1 MTHDSP
7 RRRAPL
13 AMAVA
18 AVTVALELS
27 ATTVAAAAPIA
38 SPVRGA
44 TNIVGTGS
52 AGKVTGSAGRST
64 GSARAGT
71 GSAKSPRP
79 ALPRPPAPAQPHPPA
94 NGHPLPQYHTP
105 PEPERSSLLEG
116 FIHDLIPTLPEL
128 ATLLIDL
135 LPPPPDQSPDPDQP
149 PTDAPAAA

>member
-1 MTHDSP
+1 
-7 RRRAPL
+7 
-13 AMAVA
+13 MAVA

-71 GSAKSPRP
+71 GSAKSLRP

-94 NGHPLPQYHTP
+94 NGHPLPHYQAP
-105 PEPERSSLLEG
+105 PEPERSWLLWE
-116 FIHDLIPTLPEL
+116 FIPDLMLMIPQL
-128 ATLLIDL
+128 APLLTDL

-149 PTDAPAAA
+149 PTDAPAAR